1 MTKLCVKDG
10 VTKLCVKV
18 RVCDK
23 AVCERE
29 CMTKLCVKVRV
40 CDNVE
45 CDKGGG
51 GAGRRRRVREERDTE
66 SKTRT
71 PHKDVGKKDAELLLL
86 WLVPAFVSLSS
97 VPWHGRF
104 DLIP

>member
-1 MTKLCVKDG
+1 MACE
-10 VTKLCVKV
+10 KV
-18 RVCDK
+18 VCDK
-23 AVCERE
+23 VVEAAERE
-29 CMTKLCVKVRV
+29 EEEK
-40 CDNVE
+40 
-45 CDKGGG
+45 
-51 GAGRRRRVREERDTE
+51 EERDTE